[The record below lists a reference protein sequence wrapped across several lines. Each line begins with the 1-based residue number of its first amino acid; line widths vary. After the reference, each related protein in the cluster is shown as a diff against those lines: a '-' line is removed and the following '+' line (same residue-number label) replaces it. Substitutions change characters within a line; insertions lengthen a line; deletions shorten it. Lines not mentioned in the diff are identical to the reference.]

1 MYMYMYMLPI
11 FMQVGSLVVGFL
23 ILLLMS
29 NSSHKTALKVLSV
42 CLWFIALLNIGT
54 YLFGSIAIPTV
65 CALFVASV
73 IASCFKMAKNEHDK
87 KNSDKDH
94 LEEGLLEKGLSLEN
108 LQKLSSHKSE
118 LNVCLKGTELQS
130 VLDEDTQEQSSD
142 EKLEEL
148 IDRKQVS
155 FNPSARV
162 KITTPVNQEDSQFN
176 ISDDL
181 NPELIPTLKRSKH
194 LPHDEHSEN
203 MEEIDGGGS
212 ISPHKDSLKA
222 RAQSNQVFFVLVIA
236 CLLVVLWKHPIFTLI
251 LIPFAIWSSIKYT
264 FTLAVVK
271 NSVLNQFSNSS
282 QSAIDWIL
290 SQDKILFPW
299 PMPMMYTMYLFIDKK
314 VLEGVK
320 KSIGS
325 LASALIIVLL
335 LVVVLAVAVLLV
347 FQIQVEVMHYASAA
361 VSVWNSTVATNPQI
375 TE

>member
-1 MYMYMYMLPI
+1 
-11 FMQVGSLVVGFL
+11 MQVGSLVLGFL
-23 ILLLMS
+23 LLLLMS

-54 YLFGSIAIPTV
+54 YLFGSLAIPAV
-65 CALFVASV
+65 CALFVASI
-73 IASCFKMAKNEHDK
+73 IASCFEMAKNERNK
-87 KNSDKDH
+87 KKSDKVH
-94 LEEGLLEKGLSLEN
+94 FEETLLEKGLSLEN
-108 LQKLSSHKSE
+108 LRLLSAHKSE
-118 LNVCLKGTELQS
+118 LEVGLKGTELQS
-130 VLDEDTQEQSSD
+130 DVDVNTQEQSSD
-142 EKLEEL
+142 EEPS
-148 IDRKQVS
+148 DRKQVL

-162 KITTPVNQEDSQFN
+162 KITTPVNREDSQFN
-176 ISDDL
+176 ISDLD
-181 NPELIPTLKRSKH
+181 PELIPALKRSE
-194 LPHDEHSEN
+194 LPSKPSNDEHSES
-203 MEEIDGGGS
+203 MEEIDGGRP

-222 RAQSNQVFFVLVIA
+222 RAQSNQIFLVLVIA
-236 CLLVVLWKHPIFTLI
+236 CLLVVLWKHPIFTLL
-251 LIPFAIWSSIKYT
+251 LIPFAIWSIIKYT

-271 NSVLNQFSNSS
+271 NSVMDRFSNSS
-282 QSAIDWIL
+282 QTSIDWFL
-290 SQDKILFPW
+290 SQDKIFFPW
-299 PMPMMYTMYLFIDKK
+299 PMPMMYTIYLFIDKK

>member
-1 MYMYMYMLPI
+1 
-11 FMQVGSLVVGFL
+11 MQVGSLVLGFL
-23 ILLLMS
+23 LLLLMS

-54 YLFGSIAIPTV
+54 YLFGSLAIPAV
-65 CALFVASV
+65 CALFVASI
-73 IASCFKMAKNEHDK
+73 IASCFKMAKNERNK
-87 KNSDKDH
+87 KTSDKVH
-94 LEEGLLEKGLSLEN
+94 FEEALLEKGLSLEN
-108 LQKLSSHKSE
+108 LRQLSAHKSE
-118 LNVCLKGTELQS
+118 LEVGLKGTELQS
-130 VLDEDTQEQSSD
+130 DVDVDTQEHSSD
-142 EKLEEL
+142 EKLEEPS
-148 IDRKQVS
+148 DRRQVS

-162 KITTPVNQEDSQFN
+162 KITTPVNRKVSQFN
-176 ISDDL
+176 ISDLD
-181 NPELIPTLKRSKH
+181 PELIPALPSKASN
-194 LPHDEHSEN
+194 DEHSES
-203 MEEIDGGGS
+203 MEEIDGGRP
-212 ISPHKDSLKA
+212 ISPHEDSLKA

-236 CLLVVLWKHPIFTLI
+236 CLLVVLWKHPIFTLL
-251 LIPFAIWSSIKYT
+251 LIPFAIWSFIKYT

-271 NSVLNQFSNSS
+271 NSVMDRFSNSS
-282 QSAIDWIL
+282 QTSIDWFL
-290 SQDKILFPW
+290 SQDKIFFPW
-299 PMPMMYTMYLFIDKK
+299 PMPMMYTIYLFIDKK